1 MTMTTKDWHNFLL
14 HSLLYEP
21 DTEELIPCRV
31 EIRNPLNDWSRSWS
45 LSRLNGLSS
54 DSTSFLWKL
63 LHQLLPVKERLER
76 ILPTVTSPI
85 CQVCE
90 LGVPDSLPH
99 ALAYCS
105 ASSPVFNW
113 MMAGLGNF
121 TRELTVE
128 KVLVLDF
135 TLTEPL
141 SHQELP
147 LVWFTA
153 EVLKR
158 IWKCRQDGKP
168 CRLGEIRANL
178 EAQTNLI
185 LRSKYGDM
193 VPVLRQM
200 F

>member
-1 MTMTTKDWHNFLL
+1 MT
-14 HSLLYEP
+14 
-21 DTEELIPCRV
+21 
-31 EIRNPLNDWSRSWS
+31 
-45 LSRLNGLSS
+45 
-54 DSTSFLWKL
+54 
-63 LHQLLPVKERLER
+63 
-76 ILPTVTSPI
+76 
-85 CQVCE
+85 
-90 LGVPDSLPH
+90 
-99 ALAYCS
+99 
-105 ASSPVFNW
+105 
-113 MMAGLGNF
+113 GLGNY

-128 KVLVLDF
+128 KVLVLAF

-141 SHQELP
+141 PHQELP

-168 CRLGEIRANL
+168 CRLGEIKANID
-178 EAQTNLI
+178 AQINLI